1 MIHLVAVMHFSK
13 FLNKF
18 LSVAIILHG
27 EAKQRNSR
35 HEITRHVNYTIFLI
49 FSLATHC
56 LMTSKFKPWTVSIDV
71 C

>member
-1 MIHLVAVMHFSK
+1 MKKYHFRDGFSVMHFSK

-35 HEITRHVNYTIFLI
+35 HEITRHVN
-49 FSLATHC
+49 
-56 LMTSKFKPWTVSIDV
+56 
-71 C
+71 